1 MLISLVSEMNQ
12 FIKIRFGF
20 IYFSMFSFI
29 GIHMPFWPVWL
40 EYKGI
45 SPTGIAVLTAI
56 SFALKIIFTPAISKI
71 VDRTGQRRKTLIILA
86 FGLFAS
92 IIVFSQTDSFIPILL
107 LTIFSFACWSPIM
120 SLAESLATITSKE
133 QKFDYGKIRL
143 WGSVGFMVV
152 VIFSGKLLEDFDESA
167 LLWSICGAAGLL
179 FISSCLLPKVPISM
193 VKSQEVNTS
202 IFFKSKW
209 FIYFLIATTLI
220 QGSHAAYYTFGS
232 IHWRAEGL
240 SDQIIGM
247 LWGSSVAVEVMVF
260 AYGRALLSRIG
271 SVNVLI
277 IGGIAAACR
286 WLVIGSTDNL
296 VLLLIAQC
304 LHALSFGACHFAAMR
319 IITDKVDVSLSSTAQ
334 GIYSAF
340 SMGLGMGVFVL
351 LSGPLYSVLL
361 GSIFYVMSVISLLGT
376 ACLLLLRSV
385 KMNEISP
392 CSSLKNTEQVTN
404 ATSEAFNIN
413 Q

>member
-1 MLISLVSEMNQ
+1 MKF
-12 FIKIRFGF
+12 FIKTRFSL

-45 SPTGIAVLTAI
+45 SPSGIAMLTAL
-56 SFALKIIFTPAISKI
+56 SFSLKIVFTPAVSKI
-71 VDRTGQRRKTLIILA
+71 VDRTGLRREAVIFLA
-86 FGLFAS
+86 CGLFAS

-120 SLAESLATITSKE
+120 SLAESLATVTARE
-133 QKFDYGKIRL
+133 QKFDYGKVRL

-152 VIFSGKLLEDFDESA
+152 AIFSGKLLDRFGENA
-167 LLWSICGAAGLL
+167 LLWSIFGASGLL
-179 FISSCLLPKVPISM
+179 FISSCLLPKVPVSM
-193 VKSQEVNTS
+193 IKNQDVNTS
-202 IFFKSKW
+202 IFFRSKW
-209 FIYFLIATTLI
+209 FVCFLIATTLI

-240 SDQIIGM
+240 SDQIIGA

-260 AYGRALLSRIG
+260 AFGRVLLSRLGPI
-271 SVNVLI
+271 NVLA
-277 IGGIAAACR
+277 IGGVAAAFR

-296 VLLLIAQC
+296 ILLLIAQC
-304 LHALSFGACHFAAMR
+304 LHALSFGACHFAAMQ
-319 IITDKVDVSLSSTAQ
+319 IITDKVDASLSSMAQ

-351 LSGPLYSVLL
+351 LSGPLYSSLL
-361 GSIFYVMSVISLLGT
+361 GGTFYVMSAVSLLGT
-376 ACLLLLRSV
+376 VCLLLLRLV
-385 KMNEISP
+385 QMNQISLNHSP
-392 CSSLKNTEQVTN
+392 RTTDP
-404 ATSEAFNIN
+404 AIPGTA
-413 Q
+413 